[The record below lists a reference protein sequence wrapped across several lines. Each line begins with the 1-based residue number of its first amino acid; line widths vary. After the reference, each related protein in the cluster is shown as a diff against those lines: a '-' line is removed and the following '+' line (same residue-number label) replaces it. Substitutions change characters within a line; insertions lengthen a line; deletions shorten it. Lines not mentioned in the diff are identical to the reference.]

1 MTLTKPEKLNNSDS
15 SAATVTFGGRSFAL
29 REPGMFAYAPILD
42 AVMAVEALEKAKSS
56 DREKVAATYATAT
69 TMLQQWD
76 GEIAENREWI
86 IANGT
91 PGELLAFF
99 GKAVQVVVRPLVNLP
114 EQLGVAPA
122 TKNRAQRRVKSGR

>member
-1 MTLTKPEKLNNSDS
+1 MTPTEKLNK
-15 SAATVTFGGRSFAL
+15 SAGAVTVTFGGRSFAL
-29 REPGMFAYAPILD
+29 KEPGMFAYAPILD
-42 AVMAVEALEKAKSS
+42 AVMAVEALEKAKAS

-69 TMLQQWD
+69 TMLEKWD
-76 GEIAENREWI
+76 GEIAEHREWI

-122 TKNRAQRRVKSGR
+122 TKNRAQRRAKSGR